1 MSGAWCRERATR
13 VNIFFDVDDTLITW
27 DFRLR
32 PEVRAVFE
40 RLREDG
46 HHLYL
51 WSGRGK
57 RWEVVHRYEL
67 SDLIVTCHEKP
78 LDDHHAKLAELG
90 VDVVPE
96 FVIDDHYAV
105 VHAFGGYWICPPR
118 RPLEQDREL
127 RKVYDAVNRFLA
139 EREAGAVHEQF
150 IARWDQPQPS
160 EIAPE

>member
-1 MSGAWCRERATR
+1 MVCMAPADSGRRTTSG
-13 VNIFFDVDDTLITW
+13 DVDDTLITW

-40 RLREDG
+40 RLRSDG
-46 HHLYL
+46 HLLYL

-67 SDLIVTCHEKP
+67 GDLIVTCHEKP
-78 LDDHHAKLAELG
+78 LDDHHAKLADLG
-90 VDVVPE
+90 VDVTPE

-127 RKVYDAVNRFLA
+127 WKVYDAVNRFLA
-139 EREAGAVHEQF
+139 EREAGAGHERF
-150 IARWDQPQPS
+150 IARWDQS
-160 EIAPE
+160 

>member
-1 MSGAWCRERATR
+1 M
-13 VNIFFDVDDTLITW
+13 NIFFDVDDTLITW

-32 PEVRAVFE
+32 PHVRDVFARLRDDGHAVF
-40 RLREDG
+40 
-46 HHLYL
+46 L

-57 RWEVVHRYEL
+57 RWEVALRYEL

-78 LDDHHAKLAELG
+78 LEDHHAKLSELG
-90 VDVVPE
+90 VDVWPD

-127 RKVYDAVNRFLA
+127 WRAYAAVNRFVS
-139 EREAGAVHEQF
+139 ERSAGIVNGRF
-150 IARWDQPQPS
+150 IARWDEP
-160 EIAPE
+160 